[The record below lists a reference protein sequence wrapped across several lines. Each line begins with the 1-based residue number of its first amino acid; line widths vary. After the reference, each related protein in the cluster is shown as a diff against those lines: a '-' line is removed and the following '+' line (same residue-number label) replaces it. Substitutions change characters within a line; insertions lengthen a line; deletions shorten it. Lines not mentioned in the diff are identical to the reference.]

1 MLEVIS
7 KPVTLNP
14 GFQVKVLYGCSTLL
28 EGNFLQFINYPLLG
42 PLQKRFSLP
51 CFALYLDPIWKVKQ
65 LKYFHLGGRHLK
77 KMNSDL

>member
-28 EGNFLQFINYPLLG
+28 EGNFLQFINYPL
-42 PLQKRFSLP
+42 
-51 CFALYLDPIWKVKQ
+51 
-65 LKYFHLGGRHLK
+65 
-77 KMNSDL
+77 